1 MYITK
6 TKSAF
11 NPKYFLSTDP
21 SIKNIGRNHT
31 VSPYSLC
38 FYDLST
44 ELLSA
49 LAALVILL
57 MSEVGTGT
65 TFATLASFTAHG
77 AVATHRTLGT
87 LWTGTTLT
95 LNITLRLFN
104 ENTA

>member
-44 ELLSA
+44 ELLSI
-49 LAALVILL
+49 LAAFVILL
-57 MSEVGTGT
+57 MSKIGTGT
-65 TFATLASFTAHG
+65 ALASLTAHR
-77 AVATHRTLGT
+77 AVATHRTLGAF
-87 LWTGTTLT
+87 WTGTTLT
-95 LNITLRLFN
+95 LNITLRLFD